1 MHGSKSLR
9 RHACA
14 LLLGGLAAFAAQASE
29 GLRDETTIVVRTT
42 GGLVEKVTFEGEL
55 ADPET
60 RALTTAKGN
69 PAVLSRNGADMVLQ
83 VAGES
88 FDIPTPSAEL
98 AGDELAE
105 AGDATTGGRKMI
117 VKHIDENV
125 TTDGTASETH
135 KVVKVKRLHHDG
147 ATDAD
152 LLLVDPMDPELALE
166 AAGEGKR
173 VIVMRKLVHAHTDVA
188 PVQ

>member
-1 MHGSKSLR
+1 MHVSRILR

-29 GLRDETTIVVRTT
+29 ALRDETTIVVRTT
-42 GGLVEKVTFEGEL
+42 SGLVEKVMFEGEL
-55 ADPET
+55 ADRET

-69 PAVLSRNGADMVLQ
+69 PAVLSRNGAAMVLQ

-88 FDIPTPSAEL
+88 FDIPTPSAEI

-105 AGDATTGGRKMI
+105 ADGAEGDGRKII
-117 VKHIDENV
+117 VKHIDEDV
-125 TTDGTASETH
+125 TSDGSGSETR
-135 KVVKVKRLHHDG
+135 KIVKVKRLHQEG
-147 ATDAD
+147 AADAD

-173 VIVMRKLVHAHTDVA
+173 VIVMRKLVHSQTDVA

>member
-1 MHGSKSLR
+1 MLVSKSLR
-9 RHACA
+9 RRACA
-14 LLLGGLAAFAAQASE
+14 LLLGGLAAFAAQA
-29 GLRDETTIVVRTT
+29 GDAVRDETTIVVRTT
-42 GGLVEKVTFEGEL
+42 SGLVEKVTFEGEL
-55 ADPET
+55 VDRET

-69 PAVLSRNGADMVLQ
+69 PAVLSRNGAGMVLE

-98 AGDELAE
+98 VADELAG
-105 AGDATTGGRKMI
+105 ADGAPADGRRMI
-117 VKHIDENV
+117 VKHIDEDV
-125 TTDGTASETH
+125 TADGTGSETR
-135 KVVKVKRLHHDG
+135 KVVKVQRLDHDG

-173 VIVMRKLVHAHTDVA
+173 VIVMRKLVHANTDAA

>member
-1 MHGSKSLR
+1 MFKQF
-9 RHACA
+9 A
-14 LLLGGLAAFAAQASE
+14 LDGTANQPAA
-29 GLRDETTIVVRTT
+29 
-42 GGLVEKVTFEGEL
+42 
-55 ADPET
+55 
-60 RALTTAKGN
+60 
-69 PAVLSRNGADMVLQ
+69 LSRNGAGMVLQ

-105 AGDATTGGRKMI
+105 ADGAPADGRRMI
-117 VKHIDENV
+117 VKHIDEDV
-125 TTDGTASETH
+125 TSDGTGSETH

-147 ATDAD
+147 AADAD

-173 VIVMRKLVHAHTDVA
+173 VIVMRKLVHSHTDVA

>member
-1 MHGSKSLR
+1 MLVSKSLR

-14 LLLGGLAAFAAQASE
+14 LLLGGFAAFAAQASE
-29 GLRDETTIVVRTT
+29 APRDETTIVVRTT
-42 GGLVEKVTFEGEL
+42 SGLVEKVMFEGEL
-55 ADPET
+55 VDQET

-69 PAVLSRNGADMVLQ
+69 PAVLSRNGAAMVLQ

-88 FDIPTPSAEL
+88 FDIPTPSAEI
-98 AGDELAE
+98 AGEELA
-105 AGDATTGGRKMI
+105 ASDGAPADGHKMI
-117 VKHIDENV
+117 VKHIDEDV
-125 TTDGTASETH
+125 TSDGSSSESR
-135 KVVKVKRLHHDG
+135 KIVKVKRLHHDG
-147 ATDAD
+147 AADAD

-173 VIVMRKLVHAHTDVA
+173 VIVMRKVVHSHTDLA

>member
-1 MHGSKSLR
+1 MLDSKSLR
-9 RHACA
+9 RHASA

-42 GGLVEKVTFEGEL
+42 SGLVEKVTFEGEL

-69 PAVLSRNGADMVLQ
+69 PAVLSRSGADMVLQ

-88 FDIPTPSAEL
+88 FELPTPSADL
-98 AGDELAE
+98 ASDALAE
-105 AGDATTGGRKMI
+105 ADGAPADGHKVI
-117 VKHIDENV
+117 IKHIDEDL
-125 TTDGTASETH
+125 TTDGAGSETR

-147 ATDAD
+147 AADAD

-173 VIVMRKLVHAHTDVA
+173 VIVMRKLVHAQTDVA